1 MISVFMTWKGQP
13 EEARKRQMASLLDNT
28 AGNIGY
34 LTEQYSGAPYPTT
47 MLCKEAFRTE
57 DPNGV
62 AIPAADMRARLPEV
76 ILLAKQKAAKF
87 QGDPRN
93 NSKEIEISA
102 ASKEVL
108 PDDTTPSVRAFVDF
122 VELAEKM
129 EKETGEPVTIV
140 ARF

>member
-1 MISVFMTWKGQP
+1 MISVFMTWKGQT
-13 EEARKRQMASLLDNT
+13 EEARKRQMANLMDNA
-28 AGNIGY
+28 AGKIGY

-57 DPNGV
+57 DPNGTE
-62 AIPAADMRARLPEV
+62 IPAEAMRARLNDV
-76 ILLAKQKAAKF
+76 TFLAKQKAAKF

-93 NSKEIEISA
+93 NSKELEISA
-102 ASKEVL
+102 AAKEVM
-108 PDDTTPSVRAFVDF
+108 PDDSTPSVRAFVDF

-129 EKETGEPVTIV
+129 EKETGSPVTIV